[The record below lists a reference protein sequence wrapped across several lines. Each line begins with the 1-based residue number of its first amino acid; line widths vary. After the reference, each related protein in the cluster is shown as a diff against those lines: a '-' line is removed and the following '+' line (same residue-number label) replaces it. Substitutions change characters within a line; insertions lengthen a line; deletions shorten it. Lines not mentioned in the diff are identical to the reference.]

1 MAQVDG
7 VFKESLQKT
16 ITDCKVLVVGAGGIG
31 CELLKNIVLT
41 GFKTIEIIDLDTI
54 DVSNLNRQF
63 LFHKQHVGKF
73 KSDVARESA
82 LRFAPDCNIVAHHD
96 NIMQPEYGINFYKQ
110 FAICLSALDNRAAR
124 NHLNRMCLAAELP
137 LVESG
142 TAGYLGQVTV
152 IKRGT
157 TECYECQPKPHQ
169 KTFPGCTIRN
179 TPSEPIHCIVWAK
192 HLFNQLFGEEDP
204 DQDVSPDTEDP
215 EAAGDGAGE
224 AAAGNEANN
233 AGNVERKSTRT
244 WASECGYDSQK
255 LFQKFF
261 NDDIKYLLSMD
272 KLWSKR
278 KRPTPLDWD
287 CLPDSEME
295 KDDGGLIKDQK
306 VWTVAQCSQVLDSS
320 VKLLKDALAK
330 RPEGDHLVWDK
341 DDDPALDF
349 VVACANLRAT
359 IFNIPNKSRFDVKSM
374 AGNIIPAIA
383 TTNAVIAGCIVMEA
397 IKILNNEASKCRTV
411 YLRRQPNPRKKI
423 LVTEALVPPNPKC
436 YVCSEKPEISVKLN
450 LETTTVKT
458 LEDRILKG
466 ALHMVAP
473 DAEIEG
479 KGTILISS
487 EEGETECNN
496 EKFLKDFGIMDGTIL
511 KCDDFLQNYEIT
523 VYLYHADKLE
533 DGVDYVIVGD
543 ESQLKPKE
551 EEKKEEAPKAK
562 DDSGDAQNAIE
573 VHEEDSIM
581 EVTNGAGGEGRKR
594 TADAANGANGAN
606 GTATK
611 RAKLDNKDDDD
622 DDIVICEE
630 VKKPFLQVP
639 EAKKMN
645 AGPVEEE
652 DDGIICLE

>member
-1 MAQVDG
+1 
-7 VFKESLQKT
+7 
-16 ITDCKVLVVGAGGIG
+16 VVGAGGIG

-41 GFKTIEIIDLDTI
+41 GFKNIEIIDLDTI

-63 LFHKQHVGKF
+63 LFHKQHVGKP
-73 KSDVARESA
+73 KSTVAKESA

-96 NIMQPEYGINFYKQ
+96 SIMKAEYGVNYFQQ
-110 FAICLSALDNRAAR
+110 FAICLNALDNRAAR
-124 NHLNRMCLAAELP
+124 NHVNRMCLAANIP

-152 IKRGT
+152 IKKGT

-179 TPSEPIHCIVWAK
+179 TPSEPVHCIVWAK

-215 EAAGDGAGE
+215 EAAGDEAGE
-224 AAAGNEANN
+224 AAAARGANN
-233 AGNVERKSTRT
+233 AIERKSTRQ
-244 WASECGYDSQK
+244 WASQCGYDTQK

-261 NDDIKYLLSMD
+261 NDDVKYLLSMD

-278 KRPTPLDWD
+278 RKPTPLDWD
-287 CLPDSEME
+287 CLPDSGAANGN
-295 KDDGGLIKDQK
+295 KVDDNEGIKDQK
-306 VWTVAQCSQVLDSS
+306 IWTVAESSQIMDSS
-320 VKLLKDALAK
+320 IKKLKETLAK
-330 RPEGDHLVWDK
+330 LPEGDHLVWDK
-341 DDDPALDF
+341 DDEPAMDF
-349 VVACANLRAT
+349 VAACANIRAH
-359 IFNIPNKSRFDVKSM
+359 IFNIPTKSRFDVKSM

-383 TTNAVIAGCIVMEA
+383 TTNAVIAGCLVMEA
-397 IKILNNEASKCRTV
+397 IKILNKQEDKCRTV

-423 LVTEALVPPNPKC
+423 LVTESLVPPNPKC

-458 LEDRILKG
+458 LEERVLKG

-496 EKFLKDFGIMDGTIL
+496 DRFLKEFGLMDGSIL
-511 KCDDFLQNYEIT
+511 TCDDFLQNYQIT
-523 VYLYHADKLE
+523 VYLYHAEKLDE
-533 DGVDYVIVGD
+533 GVDFVIVGD

-551 EEKKEEAPKAK
+551 EEKKVEEPKK
-562 DDSGDAQNAIE
+562 ISPTGDALE
-573 VHEEDSIM
+573 PVDVHDEESVM
-581 EVTNGAGGEGRKR
+581 EVTNGAADRKR
-594 TADAANGANGAN
+594 PAEDSNGASTSKKARM
-606 GTATK
+606 A
-611 RAKLDNKDDDD
+611 DDDD
-622 DDIVICEE
+622 DVVICEDDVV
-630 VKKPFLQVP
+630 VKKVVSQHPPAAQ
-639 EAKKMN
+639 
-645 AGPVEEE
+645 EE
-652 DDGIICLE
+652 DGVICLE